1 MKLALQ
7 TAILT
12 YLIAMKMS
20 TRRLKA
26 SLMVIAFAFLGQ
38 QSFAQASIFELTP
51 KANAFMCPFLTP
63 IFMQELT
70 EAGAQELRK
79 DESLVIHFKVP
90 QSAALDS
97 LTIYRIAGEVGF
109 QSTIFTLKKTEE

>member
-12 YLIAMKMS
+12 YLIAMNQFKRS
-20 TRRLKA
+20 
-26 SLMVIAFAFLGQ
+26 FLATLVVVVLTFIGN
-38 QSFAQASIFELTP
+38 QSSAQTTIYELTP

-63 IFMQELT
+63 IFMKELS

-79 DESLVIHFKVP
+79 DEALVIHFKVS
-90 QSAALDS
+90 QSSALDS
-97 LTIYRIAGEVGF
+97 LTIYRIADEVGF

>member
-12 YLIAMKMS
+12 YLIAMNQFKRS
-20 TRRLKA
+20 
-26 SLMVIAFAFLGQ
+26 FLATLVVVVLTFIGN
-38 QSFAQASIFELTP
+38 QSSAQTTIYELTP

-63 IFMQELT
+63 IFMKELS

-79 DESLVIHFKVP
+79 DEALVIHF
-90 QSAALDS
+90 
-97 LTIYRIAGEVGF
+97 
-109 QSTIFTLKKTEE
+109 